1 MAEARMMAWVAAALV
16 LGTPAAAQTISQG
29 MSTAQVRSVLGDPV
43 TVRTAGDW
51 SYLYYLNGCAVR
63 CGSDDVV
70 FVQNDRVVAAVFRT
84 GRRRFAGPSA
94 VAALDRADESRE
106 SGLVRS
112 AQRGRGEAPIQMRD
126 IRSEPAEELIEGARE
141 EPGRT
146 IIGRPGAR
154 PPARVGGVRVEGE
167 GAPGGRT
174 TIIRREDDAGAD
186 RRGTAG
192 GAPARA
198 GSLDARTRTDD
209 TRPDDRGAIT
219 RTGVDSPED
228 DVARVDSSQGAPAT
242 AVDDVRRARENRVQ
256 ENTVRTRAPG
266 AVPADTAQTRRRTRE
281 RNVAPRAV
289 PRP

>member
-1 MAEARMMAWVAAALV
+1 MAEARMMFWVAAALV
-16 LGTPAAAQTISQG
+16 LGAPAAAQTISQG
-29 MSTAQVRSVLGDPV
+29 MTTAQVRAALGEPV

-84 GRRRFAGPSA
+84 DRRRFAGPSA
-94 VAALDRADESRE
+94 VAALDRADGSRD
-106 SGLVRS
+106 SGLIRS
-112 AQRGRGEAPIQMRD
+112 APRGRGERPIQMRD
-126 IRSEPAEELIEGARE
+126 IRNEPAEELIEGARE

-146 IIGRPGAR
+146 VTGRPGAR
-154 PPARVGGVRVEGE
+154 PPARVGGVRMEGE

-174 TIIRREDDAGAD
+174 TIIRREDEAGD
-186 RRGTAG
+186 DGRRGTAG

-219 RTGVDSPED
+219 RTGIDSPED
-228 DVARVDSSQGAPAT
+228 DVARVDSAQGAPAT
-242 AVDDVRRARENRVQ
+242 AVDDARRARENRVQ
-256 ENTVRTRAPG
+256 ENTVRS
-266 AVPADTAQTRRRTRE
+266 PADTAQTRRRTRE